1 MEQRIHFSKMNG
13 IGNEIIVADMRG
25 RGDSISP
32 AAAVAL
38 GADPKTRFD
47 QLMAV
52 HSPLAQNPIG
62 KDARIEIFNVDGSQA
77 GACGNG
83 TRCVV
88 QWLAGETGKNQFS
101 FEVQGKPLAALLLD
115 DGRISVNMGVPRFEW
130 DQIPLSEE
138 FADTRGIELEVGP
151 FGAPILHT
159 PSVVNVGNP
168 HVIFWADKDVDS
180 YGLDKFGSMIE
191 YHMLFPEQVNVS
203 VAQITGKDEMAIRTW
218 ERGVG
223 ITKACGSAA
232 CAAAV
237 SAARLEKTG
246 RKVKVMPL
254 GGVLEIEWRD
264 DNAIIMTGEAEH
276 EFSGLMDP
284 ATGEWKLTNGPSGEP
299 VA

>member
-1 MEQRIHFSKMNG
+1 MKQRIKFLKMNG

-25 RGDSISP
+25 RGDSFTP
-32 AAAVAL
+32 AAAIAL
-38 GADPKTRFD
+38 GADPKTHFD

-52 HSPLAQNPIG
+52 YSPLAQNPVG

-88 QWLAGETGKNQFS
+88 KWLAQEVGQSDFS
-101 FEVQGKPLAALLLD
+101 FEVQGQPLAAQLLE
-115 DGRISVNMGVPRFEW
+115 DGRISVNMGMPRFEW

-168 HVIFWADKDVDS
+168 HVIFWADKPVDS
-180 YGLDKFGSMIE
+180 YGLNRFGPMIE
-191 YHMLFPEQVNVS
+191 HHMLFPEQVNVS
-203 VAQITGKDEMAIRTW
+203 VAQITEKDEIAIRTW

-232 CAAAV
+232 CAAVV
-237 SAARLEKTG
+237 SAHRLEKTG
-246 RKVKVMPL
+246 RKVQVSPP

-264 DNAIIMTGEAEH
+264 DNSIIMTGEAEH

-284 ATGEWKLTNGPSGEP
+284 QTGEWELTGEP
-299 VA
+299 TV